1 VGLRHHLAM
10 DENQSIAVPA
20 SFLSLYLGRRPH
32 FAPGEHARIARRH
45 EFCEDLAM
53 ACTETARAMLHDLGI
68 AESDVLER
76 VHRGLGEPAAGLTPA
91 EAWWVARRLAE
102 LLAWE
107 LPSSL
112 IDPPP
117 SPTATHD

>member
-1 VGLRHHLAM
+1 
-10 DENQSIAVPA
+10 
-20 SFLSLYLGRRPH
+20 
-32 FAPGEHARIARRH
+32 
-45 EFCEDLAM
+45 M

-112 IDPPP
+112 IDPPQQP
-117 SPTATHD
+117 PPTHD